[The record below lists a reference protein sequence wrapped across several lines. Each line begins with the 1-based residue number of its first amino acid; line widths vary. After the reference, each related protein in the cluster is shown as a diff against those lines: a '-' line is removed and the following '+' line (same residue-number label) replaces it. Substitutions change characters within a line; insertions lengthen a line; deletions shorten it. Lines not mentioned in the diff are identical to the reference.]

1 MNISSVKV
9 LNNGVKMPIFGLGV
23 YLSQAGEETVN
34 AVLCALKAG
43 YRLIDTATAYQNEE
57 FVGEGIR
64 RSGISRQEIFIT
76 TKMGRVAQ
84 REDRQEELF
93 EESLKKLGTD
103 YIDLYLIHW
112 PIQNKYVKSWKLME
126 KWYKEGRIRAIGV
139 SNFHEQHLEDIF
151 ACSAVVPAVNQI
163 ELHPLFS
170 QKKLRAYCD
179 QHNIAVQAWSPLG
192 GNGTNLI
199 NDPRILAIAE
209 KHNKSGAQ
217 IIIRWDIQSGVLTIP
232 KSVHPQRIIQNADV
246 FDFSLTDEE
255 MQQIDEMNRDQR
267 IGPDPDV
274 PAY

>member
-1 MNISSVKV
+1 M
-9 LNNGVKMPIFGLGV
+9 
-23 YLSQAGEETVN
+23 
-34 AVLCALKAG
+34 
-43 YRLIDTATAYQNEE
+43 
-57 FVGEGIR
+57 
-64 RSGISRQEIFIT
+64 
-76 TKMGRVAQ
+76 
-84 REDRQEELF
+84 
-93 EESLKKLGTD
+93 
-103 YIDLYLIHW
+103 
-112 PIQNKYVKSWKLME
+112 
-126 KWYKEGRIRAIGV
+126 
-139 SNFHEQHLEDIF
+139 
-151 ACSAVVPAVNQI
+151 
-163 ELHPLFS
+163 
-170 QKKLRAYCD
+170 
-179 QHNIAVQAWSPLG
+179 QAWSPLG